1 MAAAPRNAAKEKRM
15 EWDHIAGNWQHF
27 KGNALRHWR
36 KLTAGQLDAVAGK
49 REELA
54 SQIQQTYCL
63 SGEQAEQQLASWQAA
78 QKERRAFK

>member
-1 MAAAPRNAAKEKRM
+1 M
-15 EWDHIAGNWQHF
+15 EWERIALDWQHF

-36 KLTAGQLDAVAGK
+36 RLTAEQVDAVAGK

-54 SQIQQTYCL
+54 SQIQQTYRL